1 MDNRFNE
8 VYPSFNPLHSE
19 LSPANRVIDTFSD
32 HFSFHSF
39 SKYKSNL
46 KEQTQ
51 KLNNLAIKS
60 SVTPTLAL
68 VITDASVKNN
78 VATSI
83 AHIHIHNHSIIKT
96 LHYTMNVTNTEAK
109 LFAIRYGI
117 NQAINTNN
125 ISKINVIMDS
135 LYSTKKTFG
144 YSLHPY

>member
-83 AHIHIHNHSIIKT
+83 AHIHIHNHSIIKRFIT
-96 LHYTMNVTNTEAK
+96 L
-109 LFAIRYGI
+109 
-117 NQAINTNN
+117 
-125 ISKINVIMDS
+125 
-135 LYSTKKTFG
+135 
-144 YSLHPY
+144 